1 MNLEIQKPRD
11 IESPSGNN
19 LRIPRVN
26 GVVVVKRRIGMT
38 LVELTVVMIVFTIVL
53 SSVLLMF
60 TDLTRRS
67 NIALGE
73 VERYSELFKVDSI
86 IQAELSKAGPNVE
99 KITLVRESEEGPARG
114 LRYMVSLPFVR
125 DKVTKQ
131 LYIDEGRLFIW
142 EKQSSQGDF
151 PADSTADVIESLDN
165 SENIIFSS
173 SSFDHV
179 DLEFE
184 AVSGGSVSYSIML
197 SSPDGTRTH
206 RSSVRL
212 INVK

>member
-1 MNLEIQKPRD
+1 
-11 IESPSGNN
+11 
-19 LRIPRVN
+19 
-26 GVVVVKRRIGMT
+26 MT

-60 TDLTRRS
+60 TDLIRRS

-99 KITLVRESEEGPARG
+99 KITLVKESEEGPARG

-125 DKVTKQ
+125 VKVTKQ
-131 LYIDEGRLFIW
+131 FYINEGRLFIW
-142 EKQSSQGDF
+142 EKQSAQGDF
-151 PADSTADVIESLDN
+151 PVDSTADLIEPLD
-165 SENIIFSS
+165 SAENIIFSS

-184 AVSGGSVSYSIML
+184 SVNGGSVSYSITL

-212 INVK
+212 INLK

>member
-1 MNLEIQKPRD
+1 MD
-11 IESPSGNN
+11 
-19 LRIPRVN
+19 RV
-26 GVVVVKRRIGMT
+26 VEVKRRKIGMT

-60 TDLTRRS
+60 TDLIRRS
-67 NIALGE
+67 NNALGE

-99 KITLVRESEEGPARG
+99 KITLVKESEEGPARG

-125 DKVTKQ
+125 VKVTKQ
-131 LYIDEGRLFIW
+131 FYINEGRLFIW
-142 EKQSSQGDF
+142 EKQSAQGDF
-151 PADSTADVIESLDN
+151 PVDSTADLIEPLD
-165 SENIIFSS
+165 SAENIIFSS

-184 AVSGGSVSYSIML
+184 SVNGGSVSYSITL

>member
-1 MNLEIQKPRD
+1 MD
-11 IESPSGNN
+11 
-19 LRIPRVN
+19 RV
-26 GVVVVKRRIGMT
+26 VEVKRRKIGMT

-60 TDLTRRS
+60 TDLIRRS

-99 KITLVRESEEGPARG
+99 KITLVKESEEGPARG

-125 DKVTKQ
+125 VKVTKQ
-131 LYIDEGRLFIW
+131 FYINEGRLFIW
-142 EKQSSQGDF
+142 EKQSAQGDF
-151 PADSTADVIESLDN
+151 PVDSTADLIEPLD
-165 SENIIFSS
+165 SAENIIFSS

-184 AVSGGSVSYSIML
+184 SVNGGSVLYSIML
-197 SSPDGTRTH
+197 SSPDGTRPH

>member
-1 MNLEIQKPRD
+1 MD
-11 IESPSGNN
+11 
-19 LRIPRVN
+19 RV
-26 GVVVVKRRIGMT
+26 VEVKRRKIGMT

-60 TDLTRRS
+60 TDLIRRS

-99 KITLVRESEEGPARG
+99 KITLVKESEEGPARG

-125 DKVTKQ
+125 VKVTKQ
-131 LYIDEGRLFIW
+131 FYINEGRLFIW
-142 EKQSSQGDF
+142 EKQSAQGDF
-151 PADSTADVIESLDN
+151 PVDSTADLIEPLD
-165 SENIIFSS
+165 SAENIIFSS

-184 AVSGGSVSYSIML
+184 SVNGGSVSYSITL

>member
-1 MNLEIQKPRD
+1 MD
-11 IESPSGNN
+11 
-19 LRIPRVN
+19 RV
-26 GVVVVKRRIGMT
+26 VEVKRRKIGMT

-60 TDLTRRS
+60 TDLTRRT

-99 KITLVRESEEGPARG
+99 KITLVKESEEGPARG

-125 DKVTKQ
+125 VKVTKQ
-131 LYIDEGRLFIW
+131 FYINEGRLFIW
-142 EKQSSQGDF
+142 EKQSAQGDF
-151 PADSTADVIESLDN
+151 PVDSTADLIEPLD
-165 SENIIFSS
+165 SAENIIFSS

-184 AVSGGSVSYSIML
+184 SVNGGSVSYSITL

>member
-1 MNLEIQKPRD
+1 MD
-11 IESPSGNN
+11 
-19 LRIPRVN
+19 RV
-26 GVVVVKRRIGMT
+26 VEVKRRKIGMT

-53 SSVLLMF
+53 TSVLLMF
-60 TDLTRRS
+60 TDLIRRS

-99 KITLVRESEEGPARG
+99 KITLVKESEEGPARG

-125 DKVTKQ
+125 VKVTKQ
-131 LYIDEGRLFIW
+131 FYINEGRLFIW
-142 EKQSSQGDF
+142 EKQSAQGDF
-151 PADSTADVIESLDN
+151 PVDSTADLIEPLD
-165 SENIIFSS
+165 SAENIVFSS

-184 AVSGGSVSYSIML
+184 SVNGGSVSYSITL